1 MSDARTTYCH
11 FCRCATKMDCEEI
24 EEEGEKSIRCVC
36 RRCKN
41 VLIYDLDDEDLM
53 EDLEDE

>member
-1 MSDARTTYCH
+1 
-11 FCRCATKMDCEEI
+11 MDCEEI